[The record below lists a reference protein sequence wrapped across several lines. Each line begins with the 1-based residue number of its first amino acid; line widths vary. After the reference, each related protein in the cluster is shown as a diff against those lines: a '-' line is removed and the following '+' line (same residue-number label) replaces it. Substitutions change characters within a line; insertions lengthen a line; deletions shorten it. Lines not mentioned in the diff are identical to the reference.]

1 MNRVLLDAIEQALMG
16 TPYESLIRELFYGE
30 QTTVIMC
37 LECGNSRRRPDP
49 FLEYLI
55 DVKGKKGLE

>member
-1 MNRVLLDAIEQALMG
+1 MG

-55 DVKGKKGLE
+55 DVKGRKGLE